1 MKAKNQ
7 DVLSLIKSMTL
18 FHSPMIKVV
27 FGHREC
33 VNEMIDIILGRHIHI
48 DEHHVE
54 HYMSNIKGREAQFDI
69 YVKSEKIRI
78 NVEIQRKEK
87 GANPKRGRL
96 NLCLIDT
103 QEIKKSSEYE
113 EVPEGYMIFI
123 CEGDY
128 FKRGLPIYHI
138 HSYIDETEEK
148 VDTGQEMIYVNGD
161 YQDEETVLGRLIHD
175 FHCIDPNEMYSEVF
189 KKWMK
194 YYKEERKGVTE
205 MCEICEQL
213 KEMGRIEG
221 LEEGELIGISK
232 GEIIGIEKG
241 YASGRI
247 ETIKET
253 AANLLMKKLGYLSS
267 HIVIKINGS
276 NEDELNE
283 LIINIFDIDKEDDIL
298 KYIH

>member
-7 DVLSLIKSMTL
+7 DIMSLIESMTL

-96 NLCLIDT
+96 NLSLIDT

-113 EVPEGYMIFI
+113 EVPESYIVFM

-128 FKRGLPIYHI
+128 FKKGLPIYHLKLTNK
-138 HSYIDETEEK
+138 ETKEE
-148 VDTGQEMIYVNGD
+148 VDIGQEMIYVNGD

-175 FHCIDPNEMYSEVF
+175 FHCIDPNEMYSEVL
-189 KKWMK
+189 KKWVK
-194 YYKEERKGVTE
+194 YYKEERKGVIE

-213 KEMGRIEG
+213 KEMGRV
-221 LEEGELIGISK
+221 EGELIGISK
-232 GEIIGIEKG
+232 GEIIGEKRG
-241 YASGRI
+241 FTNGKMDL
-247 ETIKET
+247 TMK
-253 AANLLMKKLGYLSS
+253 LLIKKLGGISEY
-267 HIVIKINGS
+267 IINKINDS
-276 NEDELNE
+276 NAWIYIRICSSSIR
-283 LIINIFDIDKEDDIL
+283 IINCICK
-298 KYIH
+298 

>member
-7 DVLSLIKSMTL
+7 DIMSLIESMTL

-27 FGHREC
+27 FGHKEC

-69 YVKSEKIRI
+69 YVKSEKMRI

-87 GANPKRGRL
+87 GATPKRGRL
-96 NLCLIDT
+96 NLSLIDT

-113 EVPEGYMIFI
+113 EVPESYIVFM

-128 FKRGLPIYHI
+128 FKKGLPIYYI

-194 YYKEERKGVTE
+194 YYKEERKGVIE

-213 KEMGRIEG
+213 KEMGRV
-221 LEEGELIGISK
+221 EGELIGISK
-232 GEIIGIEKG
+232 GEIIGEKRG
-241 YASGRI
+241 FTNGKMDL
-247 ETIKET
+247 TMK
-253 AANLLMKKLGYLSS
+253 LLIKKLGALSEC
-267 HIVIKINGS
+267 IMNKINDS
-276 NEDELNE
+276 NEEELE
-283 LIINIFDIDKEDDIL
+283 QLSLNIFDIDKEEDIL
-298 KYIH
+298 KYVH

>member
-7 DVLSLIKSMTL
+7 DIMSLIESMTL

-27 FGHREC
+27 FDHREC

-69 YVKSEKIRI
+69 YVKSEKMRI

-87 GANPKRGRL
+87 GATPKRGRL
-96 NLCLIDT
+96 NLSLIDT

-113 EVPEGYMIFI
+113 EVPESYIVFM

-128 FKRGLPIYHI
+128 FKKGLPIYHLKLTNK
-138 HSYIDETEEK
+138 ETKEE
-148 VDTGQEMIYVNGD
+148 VDIGQEMIYVNGD
-161 YQDEETVLGRLIHD
+161 YQDEDTVLGRLIHD

-194 YYKEERKGVTE
+194 YYKEEKEGVIE

-213 KEMGRIEG
+213 KEMGRV
-221 LEEGELIGISK
+221 EGELIGISK
-232 GEIIGIEKG
+232 GEIIGEKRG
-241 YASGRI
+241 FTNGKMDL
-247 ETIKET
+247 TMK
-253 AANLLMKKLGYLSS
+253 LLIKKLGALSEC
-267 HIVIKINGS
+267 IMNKINDS
-276 NEDELNE
+276 NEEELE
-283 LIINIFDIDKEDDIL
+283 QLSLNIFDIDKEEDIL
-298 KYIH
+298 KYVH

>member
-7 DVLSLIKSMTL
+7 DVLSLIESMTL

-69 YVKSEKIRI
+69 YAKSEKMRI

-96 NLCLIDT
+96 NLSLIDT

-113 EVPEGYMIFI
+113 EVPESYMIFI

-148 VDTGQEMIYVNGD
+148 VGTGQEMIYVNGD

-175 FHCIDPNEMYSEVF
+175 FHCIDPNEMYSEV
-189 KKWMK
+189 
-194 YYKEERKGVTE
+194 
-205 MCEICEQL
+205 L
-213 KEMGRIEG
+213 K
-221 LEEGELIGISK
+221 
-232 GEIIGIEKG
+232 
-241 YASGRI
+241 
-247 ETIKET
+247 
-253 AANLLMKKLGYLSS
+253 
-267 HIVIKINGS
+267 NGS
-276 NEDELNE
+276 N
-283 LIINIFDIDKEDDIL
+283 IIK
-298 KYIH
+298 KKGKV

>member
-7 DVLSLIKSMTL
+7 DIVSLIESMTL

-69 YVKSEKIRI
+69 YVKSEKMRI

-96 NLCLIDT
+96 NLSLIDT

-113 EVPEGYMIFI
+113 EVPESYIVFM

-128 FKRGLPIYHI
+128 FKKGLPIYHLKLTNK
-138 HSYIDETEEK
+138 ETKEE
-148 VDTGQEMIYVNGD
+148 VDIGQEMIYVNGD

-194 YYKEERKGVTE
+194 YYKEEKEGVIE

-213 KEMGRIEG
+213 KEMGRV
-221 LEEGELIGISK
+221 
-232 GEIIGIEKG
+232 EK
-241 YASGRI
+241 AAQM
-247 ETIKET
+247 TI
-253 AANLLMKKLGYLSS
+253 NLLIRKLGSLSD
-267 HIVIKINGS
+267 HTINKINHS
-276 NEDELNE
+276 NETTLDILA
-283 LIINIFDIDKEDDIL
+283 INIFDIDKEEDIF
-298 KYIH
+298 KYVLVNNPIDINLQYI

>member
-1 MKAKNQ
+1 MVNKNQ

-33 VNEMIDIILGRHIHI
+33 VNEIIDIILGRHIHI
-48 DEHHVE
+48 DE

-69 YVKSEKIRI
+69 YAKSEKMRI

-96 NLCLIDT
+96 NLSLIDT

-113 EVPEGYMIFI
+113 DIPESYIVFM

-128 FKRGLPIYHI
+128 FKKGLPIYHLKLTNK
-138 HSYIDETEEK
+138 ETKEE
-148 VDTGQEMIYVNGD
+148 VDIGQEMIYVNGD
-161 YQDEETVLGRLIHD
+161 NQDRETVLGRLIHD

-189 KKWMK
+189 KRWMK

-213 KEMGRIEG
+213 KEMGRVEG
-221 LEEGELIGISK
+221 LEEGE
-232 GEIIGIEKG
+232 IIGEKRGFTNGKAEGKIEEKFKI
-241 YASGRI
+241 AI
-247 ETIKET
+247 E
-253 AANLLMKKLGYLSS
+253 MKKDERF
-267 HIVIKINGS
+267 S
-276 NEDELNE
+276 NEDIQKFTGLTIEQLAM
-283 LIINIFDIDKEDDIL
+283 I
-298 KYIH
+298 

>member
-1 MKAKNQ
+1 MVNKNQ

-18 FHSPMIKVV
+18 FHSPMIKVI

-69 YVKSEKIRI
+69 YIKSEKIRI

-96 NLCLIDT
+96 NLSLIDT

-128 FKRGLPIYHI
+128 FKKGLPIYHI

-148 VDTGQEMIYVNGD
+148 VDTGQEMIYVNED
-161 YQDEETVLGRLIHD
+161 YQDEDTVLERLIHD
-175 FHCIDPNEMYSEVF
+175 FHCIDPNDMYSEVF

-194 YYKEERKGVTE
+194 YYKEEKEGVIE

-213 KEMGRIEG
+213 KEMGRV
-221 LEEGELIGISK
+221 
-232 GEIIGIEKG
+232 EK
-241 YASGRI
+241 AAQM
-247 ETIKET
+247 TI
-253 AANLLMKKLGYLSS
+253 NLLIRKLGSLSDYA
-267 HIVIKINGS
+267 INKINNS
-276 NEDELNE
+276 NEMTLDILA
-283 LIINIFDIDKEDDIL
+283 LNIFDINREEDIL
-298 KYIH
+298 KYVH

>member
-7 DVLSLIKSMTL
+7 DIMSLIESMTL

-27 FGHREC
+27 FGHKEC

-69 YVKSEKIRI
+69 YVKSEKMRI

-87 GANPKRGRL
+87 GATPKRGRL
-96 NLCLIDT
+96 NLSLIDT

-113 EVPEGYMIFI
+113 EVPESYMIFI

-138 HSYIDETEEK
+138 HSYIDETGDK
-148 VDTGQEMIYVNGD
+148 IDIGQEMIYVNGD

-189 KKWMK
+189 KRWMK
-194 YYKEERKGVTE
+194 YYKEERKGVIE

-213 KEMGRIEG
+213 KEMGRV
-221 LEEGELIGISK
+221 EGELIGISK
-232 GEIIGIEKG
+232 GEIIGEKRG
-241 YASGRI
+241 FTNGKMDL
-247 ETIKET
+247 TMK
-253 AANLLMKKLGYLSS
+253 LLIKKLGALSEC
-267 HIVIKINGS
+267 IMNKINDS
-276 NEDELNE
+276 NEEELE
-283 LIINIFDIDKEDDIL
+283 QLSLNIFDIDKEEDIL
-298 KYIH
+298 KYVH

>member
-33 VNEMIDIILGRHIHI
+33 VNEIIDIILGRHIHI

-54 HYMSNIKGREAQFDI
+54 YYMSNIKGREAQFDI
-69 YVKSEKIRI
+69 YAKSEKMRI

-96 NLCLIDT
+96 NLSLIDT

-113 EVPEGYMIFI
+113 EVPESYIVFM

-128 FKRGLPIYHI
+128 FKKGLPIYHLKLTNK
-138 HSYIDETEEK
+138 ETKEE
-148 VDTGQEMIYVNGD
+148 VDIGQEMIYVNGD

-189 KKWMK
+189 KRWMK

-221 LEEGELIGISK
+221 LEEGELIGI
-232 GEIIGIEKG
+232 
-241 YASGRI
+241 RI
-247 ETIKET
+247 VKD
-253 AANLLMKKLGYLSS
+253 N
-267 HIVIKINGS
+267 
-276 NEDELNE
+276 
-283 LIINIFDIDKEDDIL
+283 DDIMMITDTGTVIRL
-298 KYIH
+298 NVKEISVLGRPTQGVTLMRTNEGKVVSIEVINEESKDMMDE

>member
-33 VNEMIDIILGRHIHI
+33 VNEMIDIILGRHLHI

-69 YVKSEKIRI
+69 YVKSEKMRI

-87 GANPKRGRL
+87 GATPKRGRL
-96 NLCLIDT
+96 NLSLIDT

-113 EVPEGYMIFI
+113 EVPESYIVFM

-128 FKRGLPIYHI
+128 FKKGLPIYHLKLTNK
-138 HSYIDETEEK
+138 ETKEE
-148 VDTGQEMIYVNGD
+148 VDIGQEMIYVNGD
-161 YQDEETVLGRLIHD
+161 YQDEDTVLGRLIHD
-175 FHCIDPNEMYSEVF
+175 FHCIDPNEMYSEVL
-189 KKWMK
+189 KKWVK
-194 YYKEERKGVTE
+194 YYKEERKGVIE
-205 MCEICEQL
+205 MCEICDQL

-221 LEEGELIGISK
+221 
-232 GEIIGIEKG
+232 EIIGEKRGFTNGKAEGKIEEKFKI
-241 YASGRI
+241 AI
-247 ETIKET
+247 E
-253 AANLLMKKLGYLSS
+253 MKKDERF
-267 HIVIKINGS
+267 S
-276 NEDELNE
+276 NEDIQKFTGLTIEQLAM
-283 LIINIFDIDKEDDIL
+283 I
-298 KYIH
+298 